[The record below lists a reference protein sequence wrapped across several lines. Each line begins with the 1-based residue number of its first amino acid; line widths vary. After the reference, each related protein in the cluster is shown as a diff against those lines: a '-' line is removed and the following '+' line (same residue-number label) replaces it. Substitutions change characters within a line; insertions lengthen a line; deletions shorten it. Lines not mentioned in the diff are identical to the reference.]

1 MRVSLLIAI
10 LGGVIGVASAI
21 QALMTVG
28 NQPVYQDRAVFGWAA
43 LILAISATSG
53 AALSRTRPGVAAVIL
68 VIDGLLG
75 LGAMLLF
82 YINTWYA
89 LAVPCWLLA
98 AVLLFTEGR
107 RTAQP

>member
-1 MRVSLLIAI
+1 MRVSLLVAI
-10 LGGVIGVASAI
+10 LGGVIGVSSAI

-43 LILAISATSG
+43 LMLAITATGS
-53 AALSRTRPGVAAVIL
+53 AALARTRPGMAGL
-68 VIDGLLG
+68 VMVVDGLLG

-89 LAVPCWLLA
+89 VAVPCWILA
-98 AVLLFTEGR
+98 AVLMFTKGR
-107 RTAQP
+107 REAES

>member
-1 MRVSLLIAI
+1 MRASLLVAI
-10 LGGVIGVASAI
+10 LGGVIGVSSAI
-21 QALMTVG
+21 QALLWVG
-28 NQPVYQDRAVFGWAA
+28 NQPVYQERVAFGWAA
-43 LILAISATSG
+43 LVLALLATG
-53 AALSRTRPGVAAVIL
+53 AVGLARNRPGVAGGIMV
-68 VIDGLLG
+68 VDGLLG

-107 RTAQP
+107 RAAQP

>member
-10 LGGVIGVASAI
+10 LGGVIGVSSAI

-28 NQPVYQDRAVFGWAA
+28 SQPGYEDRAVFGWAA
-43 LILAISATSG
+43 LILAITATGG
-53 AALSRTRPGVAAVIL
+53 AALSRTRPGVAGIVM
-68 VIDGLLG
+68 VVDGLLG

-89 LAVPCWLLA
+89 LAVPCWILA
-98 AVLLFTEGR
+98 AALMFTEGR
-107 RTAQP
+107 RAAQS

>member
-28 NQPVYQDRAVFGWAA
+28 NQPDYQDRAVFGWAA
-43 LILAISATSG
+43 LILAITATG
-53 AALSRTRPGVAAVIL
+53 GVALARTRPGVAGIVM
-68 VIDGLLG
+68 VVDGLLG

-89 LAVPCWLLA
+89 VAVPCWILA
-98 AVLLFTEGR
+98 AALMFTEGR
-107 RTAQP
+107 RAAQP